1 MVYACPAESD
11 PRDKLEDYVKDPE
24 YKTIAGLRTEGLQG
38 LIDLVTAEI
47 KRQEPDSKTIFVDR
61 EVLSDNGIDFPKDL
75 ERYFREEMASGERC
89 NFLLCDDLPVVNW
102 QSALLS
108 LKGADAQV
116 YCFSV
121 ACRQIPSCSKML

>member
-1 MVYACPAESD
+1 MVSACPQEGD
-11 PRDKLEDYVKDPE
+11 PRDKVEDFVRNPDFKV
-24 YKTIAGLRTEGLQG
+24 IAGLRTEGLDG
-38 LIDLVTAEI
+38 LMDLVTAEI
-47 KRQEPDSKTIFVDR
+47 RKQEPGSKTILVDR
-61 EVLSDNGIDFPKDL
+61 EVMSDNGIDFPKDL

>member
-47 KRQEPDSKTIFVDR
+47 KRQEPDSKTIFIDR

-75 ERYFREEMASGERC
+75 AKYMGGEMASGQRC
-89 NFLLCDDLPVVNW
+89 NFLMCDDLPVINW
-102 QSALLS
+102 QSALQ
-108 LKGADAQV
+108 GMQGRNVQV

-121 ACRQIPSCSKML
+121 ACRQIPSCAKML

>member
-1 MVYACPAESD
+1 M
-11 PRDKLEDYVKDPE
+11 
-24 YKTIAGLRTEGLQG
+24 
-38 LIDLVTAEI
+38 
-47 KRQEPDSKTIFVDR
+47 
-61 EVLSDNGIDFPKDL
+61 SDNGIDFPKDL
-75 ERYFREEMASGERC
+75 ERYFREKIASGERC

-108 LKGADAQV
+108 LKGADVQV